1 MRVISASSLPSGS
14 LGVSFTKAGPTTY
27 AEDFLNLGDWLIE
40 NQIRGPLNQRE
51 IEQNALGKD
60 THGKTMR
67 VSLSTFG
74 WSTAGDRG
82 RSEKHIPVF
91 ELDKYLTSS
100 GWEMYLA
107 LGESQKDR
115 VIELVR
121 NAYLDLNERCLGTIF
136 SSDDEKLI
144 QRARSQLMI
153 IETLRFLSRYDE
165 ISKQEAYVIYHV
177 LKDFDMLSRSRVE
190 FDEEVDNMIHEL
202 HQGDVEIQGTPLPP
216 WPTYILGCHEWTGF
230 AKNKGKQS
238 HLIRN
243 YEKEIELKEFV
254 RALGEWDGKPLI
266 QIEKEDIVERALIE
280 NLEEDDG
287 SGFVYAIVNPV
298 WPNWVK
304 IGMSVDWVARLKS
317 YQTGDPYRSYRLLGV
332 SRRVEG
338 REDAEA
344 FMHKITQAHH
354 LCEKRENEWFMVPEE
369 VIHETLNQVDKNFGG
384 EFPEDLGDEFLNSL
398 G

>member
-1 MRVISASSLPSGS
+1 M
-14 LGVSFTKAGPTTY
+14 
-27 AEDFLNLGDWLIE
+27 IE

-82 RSEKHIPVF
+82 RSEKHTPVF

-100 GWEMYLA
+100 GWEMYHA
-107 LGESQKDR
+107 LGESRWDR

-136 SSDDEKLI
+136 SSDDENLI
-144 QRARSQLMI
+144 HRARSQLMV
-153 IETLRFLSRYDE
+153 IETLRFLSRHDE
-165 ISKQEAYVIYHV
+165 ISKLETYVIYHV
-177 LKDFDMLSRSRVE
+177 LKDFDILSRSRVE
-190 FDEEVDNMIHEL
+190 FDEEVDNLIHGL
-202 HQGDVEIQGTPLPP
+202 HYGDMEIHGGPP
-216 WPTYILGCHEWTGF
+216 WPGYILGCHEWTGF

-243 YEKEIELKEFV
+243 YGKEVELNEFV
-254 RALGEWDGKPLI
+254 QQLGDWDGKPLI
-266 QIEKEDIVERALIE
+266 QIEEEDIVERALIE

-287 SGFVYAIVNPV
+287 SGFVYAIVNPI

-304 IGMSVDWVARLKS
+304 IGMSVDWEARLKS
-317 YQTGDPYRSYRLLGV
+317 YQTGDPHRSYRLLEV
-332 SRRVEG
+332 SCRVED
-338 REDAEA
+338 RENAES
-344 FMHKITQAHH
+344 FMHEITQTHP
-354 LCEKRENEWFMVPEE
+354 LCEKQENEWFMVPEE
-369 VIHETLNQVDKNFGG
+369 TIHEILILVNKKFGI
-384 EFPEDLGDEFLNSL
+384 E
-398 G
+398 